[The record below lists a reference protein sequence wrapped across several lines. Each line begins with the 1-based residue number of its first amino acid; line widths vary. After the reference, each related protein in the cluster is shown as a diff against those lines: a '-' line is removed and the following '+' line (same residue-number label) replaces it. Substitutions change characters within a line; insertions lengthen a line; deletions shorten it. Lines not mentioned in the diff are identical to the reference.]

1 MLVSTIFTVCV
12 IIIFILLTV
21 LDIIKK
27 RKDNNNDYRDKE
39 KKGLL
44 FLNPD
49 YVPIYKTIFTI
60 IYVMSI
66 LYIVGVTIEFLV
78 NNWNNKINI

>member
-27 RKDNNNDYRDKE
+27 RKDNNDDYYND
-39 KKGLL
+39 KKTGLL

-49 YVPIYKTIFTI
+49 DAPGYKTILTI
-60 IYVMSI
+60 IYVMST
-66 LYIVGVTIEFLV
+66 LYIVCVTIAFLV